1 MRMLKVVSL
10 LRDIST
16 REKIKSMRAGTV
28 IVTRGSEITPDSA
41 VEGEAQDKAQAFRN
55 ERNGPVPLGAVAGIG
70 VMSGVLNV
78 ANEVPSNKTTLKHYG
93 SMPSCSRLTPR
104 LAQVIQLNCGIRVQ
118 QSAQDWL
125 TARRHWC

>member
-41 VEGEAQDKAQAFRN
+41 VEGEAQDKAQAFCS
-55 ERNGPVPLGAVAGIG
+55 EHNGPVPLSAVAGIG
-70 VMSGVLNV
+70 AMSVVLNCC
-78 ANEVPSNKTTLKHYG
+78 E
-93 SMPSCSRLTPR
+93 R
-104 LAQVIQLNCGIRVQ
+104 
-118 QSAQDWL
+118 SAK
-125 TARRHWC
+125 

>member
-41 VEGEAQDKAQAFRN
+41 VEGEAQDKAQAFRS

-70 VMSGVLNV
+70 AMSGVLNCC
-78 ANEVPSNKTTLKHYG
+78 E
-93 SMPSCSRLTPR
+93 R
-104 LAQVIQLNCGIRVQ
+104 
-118 QSAQDWL
+118 SA
-125 TARRHWC
+125 T